1 MRNSNDDELLAILA
15 VVFLVVI
22 AIGLVIHIFFLL
34 TLSRCLARIQP
45 RNRDMEPGLVWLNLI
60 PCVGTVMIFLTVNW
74 LASSLRKEYESRGWR
89 TEGETFGQG
98 IGMGYAI
105 CAIASAIPYIGGLI
119 GIAALICFIMYWV
132 QIANYSTALQ
142 ERPYDP
148 DRRLDEDDYY
158 DRPYSRRYREADD
171 RDRGRDDETRGY
183 DDKGIQR

>member
-1 MRNSNDDELLAILA
+1 MRNSNDDAFLAILGVVVLVALA
-15 VVFLVVI
+15 V
-22 AIGLVIHIFFLL
+22 GLVISIFFLL
-34 TLSRCLARIQP
+34 TLSRCLTRIQP

-89 TEGETFGQG
+89 AGGESFGQG

-105 CAIASAIPYIGGLI
+105 CAIASAIPYIGSLI

-132 QIANYSTALQ
+132 QIANYSRALE
-142 ERPYDP
+142 ERPYGR
-148 DRRLDEDDYY
+148 DRGLDDDDYY
-158 DRPYSRRYREADD
+158 DRPYSRRYRDADD